1 MQFVDHLVD
10 GVLQPGRRGVTPL
23 GGHQVGV
30 VQVDDHRVGRV
41 HRQRHRVGIGD
52 LVGDHA
58 PSGRREHRH
67 LPPVARPAPVG
78 SAGDR
83 PAAVGFA
90 GCRQRTARCVQVVA
104 DAPQPQSHLTGR
116 GRPHPQGR
124 HIACP
129 THAQSC
135 SGGRGVQFVQHTGKL
150 QRAGVH
156 QPSRGRVQAE
166 GHLTAQNVFGDG
178 RRGGH
183 QPQSQAAAQMWPLRQ
198 HRFGEAL
205 GVEPQVCGVPVHR
218 FAGGGI
224 DAAVGRPV
232 QSPVE
237 CVRIDADGH
246 RVDRPSD
253 QPTRHPVAGG
263 QGEVGCADQSAHQR
277 MMPRALASAMDCGVA
292 PGSPSAIGTTATAV
306 P

>member
-1 MQFVDHLVD
+1 MANDPFQSIKELLESGKTFIEEKKGQWDHIQWDSLLSD
-10 GVLQPGRRGVTPL
+10 LQTKG
-23 GGHQVGV
+23 
-30 VQVDDHRVGRV
+30 
-41 HRQRHRVGIGD
+41 
-52 LVGDHA
+52 A
-58 PSGRREHRH
+58 N
-67 LPPVARPAPVG
+67 
-78 SAGDR
+78 
-83 PAAVGFA
+83 
-90 GCRQRTARCVQVVA
+90 
-104 DAPQPQSHLTGR
+104 LTDE
-116 GRPHPQGR
+116 
-124 HIACP
+124 A
-129 THAQSC
+129 
-135 SGGRGVQFVQHTGKL
+135 K
-150 QRAGVH
+150 
-156 QPSRGRVQAE
+156 
-166 GHLTAQNVFGDG
+166 
-178 RRGGH
+178 
-183 QPQSQAAAQMWPLRQ
+183 

-253 QPTRHPVAGG
+253 QPTRHPVARG